1 MFVCDA
7 RHERSFGCRHSY
19 VMPSTDHAIPAKHD
33 TGHQVGRFQ
42 LLSVQGFTAGMTC
55 FGSQDAIEFECR
67 E

>member
-1 MFVCDA
+1 
-7 RHERSFGCRHSY
+7 
-19 VMPSTDHAIPAKHD
+19 MPSTDHAIPAKHD